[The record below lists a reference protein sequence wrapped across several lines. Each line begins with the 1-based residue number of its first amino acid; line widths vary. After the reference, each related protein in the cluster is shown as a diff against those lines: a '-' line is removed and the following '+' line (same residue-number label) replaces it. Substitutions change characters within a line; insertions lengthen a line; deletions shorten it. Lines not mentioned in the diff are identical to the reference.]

1 MLTILMQR
9 LARLDISMQSVNFP
23 SVVVLS
29 VAAPLLPLKIL
40 PATSVISPEKFKQKV
55 ESGLG
60 QSYETFFSSSP
71 TLRQSKL
78 ECFALE
84 CFSSSFSVA
93 FGRKVVTYQNGAK

>member
-1 MLTILMQR
+1 MSCVNYLTK
-9 LARLDISMQSVNFP
+9 LDIP

-60 QSYETFFSSSP
+60 QKVMKHFF
-71 TLRQSKL
+71 LCHQRR
-78 ECFALE
+78 
-84 CFSSSFSVA
+84 
-93 FGRKVVTYQNGAK
+93 GKVS